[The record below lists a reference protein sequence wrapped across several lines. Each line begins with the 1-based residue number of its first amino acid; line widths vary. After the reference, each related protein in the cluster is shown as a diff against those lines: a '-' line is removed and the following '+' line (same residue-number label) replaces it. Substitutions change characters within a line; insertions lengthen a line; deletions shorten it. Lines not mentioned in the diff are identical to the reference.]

1 MFIARHLATHPAPLE
16 RHVNY
21 DLKPHCAPRERGGK
35 YKREAINILLLR
47 SKDLKYVSAAVKS
60 RAVQISPCLTITNV
74 DFTLQLEPKTLC
86 KTSLLTKEF
95 EHHYASQRL

>member
-60 RAVQISPCLTITNV
+60 
-74 DFTLQLEPKTLC
+74 
-86 KTSLLTKEF
+86 
-95 EHHYASQRL
+95 